1 MNIFLRFRKDYYYSL
16 LKKKE
21 NGRKSIEKQKNNL
34 GNSYNYDTTFLCFL
48 FLSVSADFR
57 RTSCFW
63 GFQVDESHPH
73 TSARGEK
80 KRRGMMDEVSSLRT
94 GRNSVYCVFAVDCDD
109 DLMDRKENFL
119 LYINSSCCCC
129 CWTSRSID
137 MNKMMAKQI
146 SIDAI
151 FFKCVHINQIVCD
164 PSDIALR
171 TSTWY
176 AIFISFHEPF
186 DYLIVWL
193 LVCRYGA
200 P

>member
-1 MNIFLRFRKDYYYSL
+1 VNIFLRFRKDYYYSL

-63 GFQVDESHPH
+63 DSKSMSRILTHPQEE
-73 TSARGEK
+73 RNRDGEWWMK
-80 KRRGMMDEVSSLRT
+80 
-94 GRNSVYCVFAVDCDD
+94 FH
-109 DLMDRKENFL
+109 L
-119 LYINSSCCCC
+119 LGPGEI
-129 CWTSRSID
+129 RSIACSRWTV
-137 MNKMMAKQI
+137 MMIWWIGKKTFLCI
-146 SIDAI
+146 SILVVVGRQDQLTWTKWWRNK
-151 FFKCVHINQIVCD
+151 FQSTPSFLMCTYQSNCVWSIRYYVAHVNLI
-164 PSDIALR
+164 
-171 TSTWY
+171 W
-176 AIFISFHEPF
+176 IFISFHEPF